1 MQAVNSLNFG
11 NVDVH
16 DYIRRVYNY
25 MSLGVFI
32 SAVTAY
38 VVYSIPDIYIFFMGS
53 WLKWVVLFAP
63 LALIFVIANAV
74 NNGNNTLA
82 KNLYFALVAC
92 NGIMLSSYLMYY
104 TSQSIVEAFFV
115 TGLTYAITGYVGYK
129 TKKDLS
135 AIGQFAMFAVIGL
148 VVASIINIFFYSST
162 FHFILS
168 ILVILVFSALNAYD
182 HQQIKQQALQEGDDE
197 GMAIMSSVGLYI
209 NFLNLFT
216 AFMHLLGVRE

>member
-11 NVDVH
+11 NVDVQ

-32 SAVTAY
+32 SAITAY
-38 VVYSIPDIYIFFMGS
+38 VVYSIPELYVFFMGS
-53 WLKWVVLFAP
+53 WLRWVVLLAP
-63 LALIFVIANAV
+63 LGLIFAISSAANQ
-74 NNGNNTLA
+74 NNTSLA

-92 NGIMLSSYLMYY
+92 NGITLSSYLLYY
-104 TSQSIVEAFFV
+104 TSQSIVEALLI
-115 TGLTYAITGYVGYK
+115 TGLTYFITGYVGYK

-135 AIGQFAMFAVIGL
+135 GIGQFAMFALIGIIIAS
-148 VVASIINIFFYSST
+148 VVNLFFYSST

-168 ILVILVFSALNAYD
+168 IVVIIVFSALNAYD
-182 HQQIKQQALQEGDDE
+182 HQRIKEQALLDQTTE
-197 GMAIMSSVGLYI
+197 GMAIMSSVGLYL

-216 AFMHLLGVRE
+216 AFMHLIGVRE

>member
-11 NVDVH
+11 NVDVQ
-16 DYIRRVYNY
+16 DYVRRVYNY

-32 SAVTAY
+32 SAITAY
-38 VVYSIPDIYIFFMGS
+38 VVYSIPDIYVFFMGS
-53 WLKWVVLFAP
+53 WLKWIVLFAP
-63 LALIFVIANAV
+63 LALIFIISNAV
-74 NNGNNTLA
+74 NNGNTTLA

-104 TSQSIVEAFFV
+104 TSQSIVEAFLV
-115 TGLTYAITGYVGYK
+115 TGLTYAITGYLGYK

-148 VVASIINIFFYSST
+148 LIASVVNIFFYSST

-182 HQQIKQQALQEGDDE
+182 HQQIKEQALHEGDNE
-197 GMAIMSSVGLYI
+197 GMAIMSSVGLYL

-216 AFMHLLGVRE
+216 AFMHLFGVRE

>member
-1 MQAVNSLNFG
+1 MQAVNNLNFG
-11 NVDVH
+11 NVDVQ
-16 DYIRRVYNY
+16 DYVRRVYNY

-32 SAVTAY
+32 SAITAY
-38 VVYSIPDIYIFFMGS
+38 VVYSIPDIYVFFMGS
-53 WLKWVVLFAP
+53 WLKWIVLFAP
-63 LALIFVIANAV
+63 LALIFIISNAV
-74 NNGNNTLA
+74 NNGNTTLA

-104 TSQSIVEAFFV
+104 TSQSIVEAFLV
-115 TGLTYAITGYVGYK
+115 TGLTYAITGYLGYK

-148 VVASIINIFFYSST
+148 LIASVVNIFFYSST

-182 HQQIKQQALQEGDDE
+182 HQQIKEQALHEGDNE
-197 GMAIMSSVGLYI
+197 GMAIMSSVGLYL

-216 AFMHLLGVRE
+216 AFMHLFGVRE

>member
-1 MQAVNSLNFG
+1 MQAVNNLNFE
-11 NVDVH
+11 NIDVQ
-16 DYIRRVYNY
+16 DYVRRVYNY

-32 SAVTAY
+32 SAITAY
-38 VVYSIPDIYIFFMGS
+38 VVYSIPDIYVFFMGS
-53 WLKWVVLFAP
+53 WLKWIVLFAP
-63 LALIFVIANAV
+63 LALIFIISNAV
-74 NNGNNTLA
+74 NNGNTTLA

-104 TSQSIVEAFFV
+104 TSQSIVEAFLV
-115 TGLTYAITGYVGYK
+115 TGLTYAITGYLGYK

-148 VVASIINIFFYSST
+148 LIASVVNVFFYSST

-182 HQQIKQQALQEGDDE
+182 HQQIKEQALHEGDNE
-197 GMAIMSSVGLYI
+197 GMAIMSSVGLYL

-216 AFMHLLGVRE
+216 AFMHLFGVRE